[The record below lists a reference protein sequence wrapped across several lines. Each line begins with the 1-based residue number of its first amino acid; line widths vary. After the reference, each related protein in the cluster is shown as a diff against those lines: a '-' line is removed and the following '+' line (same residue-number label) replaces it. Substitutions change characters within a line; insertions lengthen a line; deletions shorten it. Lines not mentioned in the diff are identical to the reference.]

1 MERKNVIGY
10 SAYSESSYPA
20 LNQNG
25 EFAYHC
31 TIKKMAGEIVSTDT
45 ANPIMSAE
53 NERLKVF
60 LHALLFVAGFSVVF
74 IVGWGG
80 SVTLVGQFFGAY
92 KRIIAQIGGVV
103 VIAFGLA
110 TLGVIRLPWFY
121 ADTRAEFTGQRGTF
135 GGSALMGI
143 FFAAGWSPCIGA
155 TLGAILTMGLSQQT
169 VGQAMWLASGY
180 SLGLGIPFLAMALG
194 LERATGWIKRVSRY
208 RRAIQIASGVF
219 IITIGILLFT
229 NTMSLIAIWAFKN
242 GLYVEK
248 FALFAAAPTYFTAIL
263 AGLFSFLS
271 PCVLPLVPAYLGY
284 LSGHT
289 LQKA

>member
-1 MERKNVIGY
+1 MATNVT
-10 SAYSESSYPA
+10 STAVPT
-20 LNQNG
+20 QN
-25 EFAYHC
+25 E
-31 TIKKMAGEIVSTDT
+31 K
-45 ANPIMSAE
+45 
-53 NERLKVF
+53 LKVF
-60 LHALLFVAGFSVVF
+60 LHALLFVAGFSLVF

-92 KRIIAQIGGVV
+92 QRIIAQIGGIV
-103 VIAFGLA
+103 VILFGLA
-110 TLGVIRLPWFY
+110 TLEVIRIPWFY
-121 ADTRAEFTGQRGTF
+121 ADTRTEYAGRRGTY

-194 LERATGWIKRVSRY
+194 LEHATGWVKGMRKYRQAIKM
-208 RRAIQIASGVF
+208 ASGVF
-219 IITIGILLFT
+219 MISIGLLLFT

-242 GLYVEK
+242 GFYVEK
-248 FALFAAAPTYFTAIL
+248 FALFAAAPTYLTAIV
-263 AGLFSFLS
+263 AGLLSFLS

-289 LQKA
+289 FQKA